1 MVGDGLFRR
10 SGAYLFGKEARI
22 LCAGES
28 VERCSAAQFGFLIS
42 AAMFKQREAII
53 RLLKDNDPDTV
64 SLTKQQL
71 VQGGSGVI
79 GDLRDLLSTDDQVVT
94 GHVREMLTEIEIRHA
109 KVAFEEICGR
119 ICDLADLEKAC
130 WYLAQIFQ
138 PGIDIDSYQKT
149 VDSWSRELR
158 DRLSPCGSNA
168 SRALAIAQLF
178 GQDLKLRGNE
188 EDYYNA
194 RNSLLPC
201 VMDSK
206 LGIPISLSLLYMI
219 VGRRASVV
227 IEGINLPGHFVV
239 RHGDILLDP
248 FHEGRILTTSDC
260 AQILSQQNRTLHQ
273 EHLQTAHPK
282 LILIRMLAN
291 LLYIFQHEQNDSLHK
306 MITQWIHLLN
316 PV

>member
-1 MVGDGLFRR
+1 M
-10 SGAYLFGKEARI
+10 
-22 LCAGES
+22 
-28 VERCSAAQFGFLIS
+28 ERCSAAQFGFLTS

-94 GHVREMLTEIEIRHA
+94 AHVREMLTEIEIRHA

-119 ICDLADLEKAC
+119 TLDLADLEQAC

-138 PGIDIDSYQKT
+138 PGVDIDSYQKT

-158 DRLSPCGSNA
+158 DRLSLCGSNA

-188 EDYYNA
+188 DDYYNA

-248 FHEGRILTTSDC
+248 FHEGRILTTTDC

-316 PV
+316 PA

>member
-1 MVGDGLFRR
+1 
-10 SGAYLFGKEARI
+10 
-22 LCAGES
+22 
-28 VERCSAAQFGFLIS
+28 
-42 AAMFKQREAII
+42 MFKQREAII

-71 VQGGSGVI
+71 VQGGSGAI

-94 GHVREMLTEIEIRHA
+94 AHVREMLTEIEIRHA

-119 ICDLADLEKAC
+119 TLDLADLEQAS

-138 PGIDIDSYQKT
+138 PGVDIDSYQKT
-149 VDSWSRELR
+149 VDSWSCELR
-158 DRLSPCGSNA
+158 DRLSLCGSNA

-188 EDYYNA
+188 DDYYNA

-248 FHEGRILTTSDC
+248 FHEGRILTTTDC

-316 PV
+316 PA

>member
-1 MVGDGLFRR
+1 MVGDGLFRGP
-10 SGAYLFGKEARI
+10 GAYIFGEKARI
-22 LCAGES
+22 LCAGKS
-28 VERCSAAQFGFLIS
+28 VERCPTPQFGFLTS

-71 VQGGSGVI
+71 VQGGSGII
-79 GDLRDLLSTDDQVVT
+79 GDLRDLLSTDDQIVT
-94 GHVREMLTEIEIRHA
+94 AHVREMLTEIEIRHA
-109 KVAFEEICGR
+109 KVAFEEICER
-119 ICDLADLEKAC
+119 IFDLADLEEAC

-138 PGIDIDSYQKT
+138 PGVDIDSYQKT

-158 DRLSPCGSNA
+158 DRLSLCGSNA

-188 EDYYNA
+188 DDYYNA

-291 LLYIFQHEQNDSLHK
+291 LLYIFQHEQNDPLHK

-316 PV
+316 PA